1 MGRYFGTDGIR
12 GKANESL
19 TAYRAFQTG
28 RYLGYYFSK
37 EGRQKIIIGKDT
49 RLSSDM
55 LEAALAA
62 GIASEGCDAYLAG
75 YCPTPMIAYLTRVED
90 FAAGAMI
97 SASHN
102 PYYDNG
108 IKIFSKEGI
117 KLSADIEDLIED
129 YIDNLTSIDYKTGN
143 EIGKVVPFERGLE
156 DYLLWVCTEYPTDL
170 TGMKLALDCANG
182 SSCFTAEK
190 ALTRLGATCTVLNSD
205 PDGLNINTDCGST
218 HPEKFQEFVKNGDF
232 DLGLMF
238 DGDADRQIMVAP
250 DGRLVDGDFVLYIC
264 AKHYRDK
271 GILTNNT
278 IVTTVMANLGLFKA
292 MEREGIEVASTQVGD
307 KYVYEKMCQDD
318 DIIGGEQSGHIIFKR
333 HETTGD
339 GLVTALA
346 IMEIMKEKNMSV
358 SELMEGLKIY
368 PQLLVNVR
376 VSNKQTALDDA
387 EVKQAIEE
395 VNQELA
401 GNGRL
406 LVRPSGTEPLIRVM
420 AEAESDEICERV
432 VMKVADIVK
441 AKFGAE

>member
-1 MGRYFGTDGIR
+1 
-12 GKANESL
+12 
-19 TAYRAFQTG
+19 
-28 RYLGYYFSK
+28 
-37 EGRQKIIIGKDT
+37 
-49 RLSSDM
+49 
-55 LEAALAA
+55 
-62 GIASEGCDAYLAG
+62 
-75 YCPTPMIAYLTRVED
+75 
-90 FAAGAMI
+90 
-97 SASHN
+97 
-102 PYYDNG
+102 
-108 IKIFSKEGI
+108 
-117 KLSADIEDLIED
+117 
-129 YIDNLTSIDYKTGN
+129 
-143 EIGKVVPFERGLE
+143 VPFERGLE

-387 EVKQAIEE
+387 EVKQAIDE